1 VPAPLRRPARPRRLA
16 PIAALLALASCGCV
30 LQAAP
35 ASASTQAG
43 LHASF
48 APDRLGASTALTLAL
63 RFSGDAEGVPA
74 PLRTVGLHL
83 PAGMGIEL
91 RGTSTCA
98 RARLR
103 SRGATG
109 CPATA
114 LLGRGRARLEV
125 HAGSQT
131 IPEQAALWAFRG
143 PPGAGGAVT
152 LELLGVGNTPL
163 QQRTISTGVLHSDGA
178 PFGSQLTITIPPI
191 PTVAFE
197 PNASFD
203 SLSLTVG
210 VLAGTPRAHAAG
222 ARIVVPR
229 RCPSGGFPFAATIGF
244 ADGSHTRAATAVPC
258 P

>member
-1 VPAPLRRPARPRRLA
+1 VPAPLRRPARSRRLA
-16 PIAALLALASCGCV
+16 LLLALASCGA
-30 LQAAP
+30 LAQAAG
-35 ASASTQAG
+35 AGASTGAS

-63 RFSGDAEGVPA
+63 RFSGGGAEGVPA
-74 PLRTVGLHL
+74 PLRTVSMHL
-83 PAGMGIEL
+83 PAGLGIEL

-103 SRGATG
+103 TRGAAG
-109 CPATA
+109 CPTTA
-114 LLGRGRARLEV
+114 LLGRGHARLEV

-131 IPEQAALWAFRG
+131 IPEQAELWAFRG

-152 LELLGVGNTPL
+152 VELLGVGSTPL
-163 QQRTISTGVLHSDGA
+163 QQRTISTGVLHGDSA
-178 PFGSQLTITIPPI
+178 PFGSQLTIAVPPI

-210 VLAGTPRAHAAG
+210 TLAATPKGPTAG
-222 ARIVVPR
+222 GRIVVPR
-229 RCPSGGFPFAATIGF
+229 RCPSGGFPFAATIVF
-244 ADGSHTRAATAVPC
+244 ADGSSTRTQTAVPC